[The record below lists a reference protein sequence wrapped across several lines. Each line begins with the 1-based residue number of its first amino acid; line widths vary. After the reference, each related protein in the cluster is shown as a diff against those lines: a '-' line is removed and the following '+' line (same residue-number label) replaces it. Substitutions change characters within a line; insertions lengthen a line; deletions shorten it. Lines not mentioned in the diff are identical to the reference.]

1 MIKLFYL
8 ALYFYLFYFI
18 IKLVRRL
25 FTGKP
30 KQTRTGNVN
39 YYRKPKNKFENIEE
53 AQFIVIDEDKKEEQ
67 K

>member
-1 MIKLFYL
+1 MIKLLYL

-25 FTGKP
+25 FTSKP

-39 YYRKPKNKFENIEE
+39 YNRKPKSKLENIEE
-53 AQFIVIDEDKKEEQ
+53 AQFTVIDEEKKEEQ